1 MDEEVAPK
9 KKRRKIFENI
19 TQEKDKSAKYDAY
32 EKLLHEYSQKIY
44 QIWRQIISV
53 VLKEEGNGFI
63 EKRGTVY
70 RSLLQEKVEE
80 SVIRFKG
87 SWDVDIY
94 GDEQKQ
100 RSTLAYQLRNRD
112 QEFFKQ
118 LKGEEENMFAL
129 LN

>member
-1 MDEEVAPK
+1 M
-9 KKRRKIFENI
+9 
-19 TQEKDKSAKYDAY
+19 
-32 EKLLHEYSQKIY
+32 
-44 QIWRQIISV
+44 

-94 GDEQKQ
+94 GDE
-100 RSTLAYQLRNRD
+100 
-112 QEFFKQ
+112 
-118 LKGEEENMFAL
+118 
-129 LN
+129 